1 MFIDLDNFKSIN
13 DTMGHSSGDYIL
25 KEVAK
30 TFEKNLRQEDTVA
43 RFAGDEFIF
52 LFSDIND
59 INDIKKLAKNTMD
72 TFLTPFTINDQEV
85 FITGSGGIA
94 IYPQDG
100 TNAEALIKNADTA
113 MHRAKSL
120 GKNQYSVCTF
130 EMKDEVIKNM
140 RLSNDLYRAIERDEL
155 VVYYQPQVDLNT
167 GKISG
172 FEALVRW
179 MHPKLGML
187 PPSVFIPLAEKNN
200 LINDIGEWVLRT
212 ASRQN
217 KIWQEKGYGHLSM
230 AVNLSAVQFINPNL
244 ASNVEDILAET
255 GLDPKYLELEI
266 TESIAIRGTNNA
278 IGTLNELRRSGI
290 SIAIDDFGTE
300 YSSLSRLKS
309 LPIDRLKIDMQFIQG
324 IDHDEKDQAITMVII
339 NLAKNLGLNVL
350 AEGVET
356 EPQLTF
362 LYKKMCDYVQGYYYY
377 KPMPADQ
384 IEDILK
390 SLN

>member
-1 MFIDLDNFKSIN
+1 
-13 DTMGHSSGDYIL
+13 
-25 KEVAK
+25 
-30 TFEKNLRQEDTVA
+30 
-43 RFAGDEFIF
+43 
-52 LFSDIND
+52 
-59 INDIKKLAKNTMD
+59 
-72 TFLTPFTINDQEV
+72 
-85 FITGSGGIA
+85 
-94 IYPQDG
+94 
-100 TNAEALIKNADTA
+100 
-113 MHRAKSL
+113 
-120 GKNQYSVCTF
+120 
-130 EMKDEVIKNM
+130 
-140 RLSNDLYRAIERDEL
+140 
-155 VVYYQPQVDLNT
+155 
-167 GKISG
+167 
-172 FEALVRW
+172 
-179 MHPKLGML
+179 ML

-200 LINDIGEWVLRT
+200 LINDIGDWVLKT

-217 KIWQEKGYGHLSM
+217 KIWQDKGYGHLRM

-244 ASNVEDILAET
+244 ARNVEDILAET
-255 GLDPKYLELEI
+255 GLDPEYLELEI

-362 LYKKMCDYVQGYYYY
+362 LYKKMCDYVQGNYYY

-384 IEDILK
+384 IEDILE
-390 SLN
+390 SFN